1 MMNGQTGRKS
11 RRIILAFHKVD
22 PRFEWGLT
30 RVTPRQFRNIL
41 ESLGRH
47 GIRVVPLEEDEG
59 SQEGM
64 RETGA
69 SVVLSFDDSY
79 ESLYEHAFP
88 LMKERAYP
96 GIVFVVTGHVG
107 RLNTWDVNLG
117 WRTFRHLSWEQMREM
132 MQAGFQFGSHTVH
145 HPDLTRADDRTIR
158 RELETSK
165 KDLEDHLGAPV
176 GYISYPFG
184 RFNRRVV
191 EISRQCGYRN
201 GCAFWNRIGWRRE
214 PYVLERKAV
223 YLLDGRFGLD
233 AKVNR
238 RPWSFMENIKLR
250 LINFGSHGTAMV
262 KGLKHP
268 SHPDPDGP
276 RRSF

>member
-1 MMNGQTGRKS
+1 MMPVETEKNS

-30 RVTPRQFRNIL
+30 RVTPRQFRLML
-41 ESLGRH
+41 EFLKKR
-47 GIRVVPLEEDEG
+47 GIQAVPLEEDRG
-59 SQEGM
+59 SSQG
-64 RETGA
+64 RGETA
-69 SVVLSFDDSY
+69 TSVVLSFDDSY

-88 LMKERAYP
+88 AMRERGYP
-96 GIVFVVTGHVG
+96 GIVFVVTGHAG

-145 HPDLTRADDRTIR
+145 HPDLTRMDDRIVR
-158 RELETSK
+158 RELEYSK
-165 KDLEDHLGAPV
+165 KELEDRLGAPV
-176 GYISYPFG
+176 LYISYPFG

-191 EISRQCGYRN
+191 EISRDCGYRN
-201 GCAFWNRIGWRRE
+201 GCAFWNRIGRERE

-233 AKVNR
+233 AKINR
-238 RPWSFMENIKLR
+238 RPWSFIENIKLR

-268 SHPDPDGP
+268 AYPESDWRGE
-276 RRSF
+276 